1 MPSPPATAHVRSLY
15 RRILREL
22 PPRPKAITSTP
33 LRNSIRAHFA
43 APAPNSSGEYLLARS
58 QETEQAVQYLR
69 AQRVYMTLLE
79 RYNPG
84 MTMEDEERTRLTA
97 RRVGMEMPVEFKD
110 LARDLEK
117 NKK

>member
-1 MPSPPATAHVRSLY
+1 MYTPAPPQILSLY
-15 RRILREL
+15 RRLLREL
-22 PPRPKAITSTP
+22 PPLPKPSSTTP
-33 LRNSIRAHFA
+33 LRASIRAHFVS
-43 APAPNSSGEYLLARS
+43 PSS
-58 QETEQAVQYLR
+58 QNVKHHQQTDQAIQYLR

-110 LARDLEK
+110 LARELEK